1 MMWLG
6 KAENRNIIAGTILL
20 LLLCYVSPA
29 LTGSAGSAKAGG
41 SMASNKMVT
50 TKEQGFQMMADYVNG
65 QSGSSWNRAQCEGK
79 YRSDPVPFPVGR
91 AAFLTC

>member
-1 MMWLG
+1 
-6 KAENRNIIAGTILL
+6 
-20 LLLCYVSPA
+20 
-29 LTGSAGSAKAGG
+29 
-41 SMASNKMVT
+41 MASGKLVT
-50 TKEQGFQMMADYVNG
+50 TKEQGFQMMVDYVNG